1 MLGEVLE
8 TSALS
13 LDNQKRKK
21 KKESH
26 DPAAADV
33 M

>member
-13 LDNQKRKK
+13 VDNEKRKK
-21 KKESH
+21 KKKSH
-26 DPAAADV
+26 DPAADV